1 MAAFVFLSVVTV
13 LVWRSQVGRQQQ
25 LLARHAEDVA
35 FQASLRLQVFVES
48 HLKMASVFAKR
59 WATHETQDFSQKR
72 FEKFGTVM
80 IAELPGYYAI
90 SLLSP
95 DNGHWTVPA
104 SVDHAEIIKN
114 FQRERLFEETRAAAS
129 VLLSGPVRD
138 TAGHVSFFATLP
150 LRRGHDDLGFLMIQF
165 QAKTLIDDCFHEK
178 IRSEFDFVVEDKTGL
193 VYRFTPDGDQW
204 MESQESTGQRVSFRL
219 HNRQWI
225 LTVVPQKRILNSSG
239 WVANLAVPALGFP
252 VTVALAWLVWL
263 LLRRMEMLRI
273 AKDRAVLEVEERRRA
288 ESALQVSQARHAQ
301 LSRKILM
308 AQEEERSRLSRE
320 LHDELGQILTA
331 LRFEMGLLGKTLASA
346 SESKSHLVDNAVKLV
361 ETSAEELRRICR
373 GLRPPLLDDLGLEPA
388 LHMLTRDFV
397 ERTGITVDFD
407 MDFERADDI
416 VTPEVALATYRIMQ
430 EALNNVS
437 RHAKTMNVSVSI
449 FRTNDELQLSIED
462 HGVGF
467 DPDALSPQD
476 SCGIQGM
483 RERAH
488 LVLGTLSVSSSI
500 GDGTSLVFR
509 VPLKQTKGESA

>member
-1 MAAFVFLSVVTV
+1 
-13 LVWRSQVGRQQQ
+13 
-25 LLARHAEDVA
+25 
-35 FQASLRLQVFVES
+35 
-48 HLKMASVFAKR
+48 
-59 WATHETQDFSQKR
+59 
-72 FEKFGTVM
+72 
-80 IAELPGYYAI
+80 
-90 SLLSP
+90 
-95 DNGHWTVPA
+95 
-104 SVDHAEIIKN
+104 
-114 FQRERLFEETRAAAS
+114 
-129 VLLSGPVRD
+129 
-138 TAGHVSFFATLP
+138 
-150 LRRGHDDLGFLMIQF
+150 
-165 QAKTLIDDCFHEK
+165 
-178 IRSEFDFVVEDKTGL
+178 
-193 VYRFTPDGDQW
+193 
-204 MESQESTGQRVSFRL
+204 
-219 HNRQWI
+219 
-225 LTVVPQKRILNSSG
+225 
-239 WVANLAVPALGFP
+239 